1 VENAKEIIGQLVN
14 TEVVQ
19 EAEYEIVFQVM
30 E

>member
-30 E
+30 K